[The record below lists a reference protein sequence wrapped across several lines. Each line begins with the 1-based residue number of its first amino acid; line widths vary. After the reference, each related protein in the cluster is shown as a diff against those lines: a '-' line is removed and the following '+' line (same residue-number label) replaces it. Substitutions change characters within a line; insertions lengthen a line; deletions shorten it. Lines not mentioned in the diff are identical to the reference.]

1 MVAATK
7 GVTGFRFALV
17 LENGEPAGSTF
28 TQAIGSR
35 IASVPARLLLVDDD
49 ENYLDALTAMLGR
62 DDRFEIVGR
71 AGNGAEAVGLA
82 AALMPDVVLMD
93 VDMPVMDGI
102 QATVLLGDQHP
113 STQVVLVSGSQFAER
128 VFAFLSTLPVGG
140 RSYRYLT
147 KSRVP
152 FELVDAIL
160 EAAAAGRAL
169 G

>member
-1 MVAATK
+1 M
-7 GVTGFRFALV
+7 TGFRFALV

-82 AALMPDVVLMD
+82 SSLLPDVVLMD

-152 FELVDAIL
+152 LELVDAIL